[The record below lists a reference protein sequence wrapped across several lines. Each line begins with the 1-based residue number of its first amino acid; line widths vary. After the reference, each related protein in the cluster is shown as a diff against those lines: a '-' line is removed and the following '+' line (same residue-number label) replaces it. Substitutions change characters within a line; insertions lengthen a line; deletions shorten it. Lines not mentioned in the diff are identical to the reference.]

1 MKKLKYN
8 RYIADA
14 FPAVIPTLLVA
25 YSRQVQTCTLQHAN
39 TN

>member
-25 YSRQVQTCTLQHAN
+25 YII
-39 TN
+39 